1 MRSDMGELL
10 TRAANTYRTKDTL
23 TIVNMKLVRATRE
36 VTVDAFVQ
44 RSPLMLK
51 HAPMRGYL
59 LHGDERDFVVSLINV
74 GYQIALN
81 I

>member
-1 MRSDMGELL
+1 
-10 TRAANTYRTKDTL
+10 
-23 TIVNMKLVRATRE
+23 MKLVRATRE
-36 VTVDAFVQ
+36 VTVDAFVL

-59 LHGDERDFVVSLINV
+59 FCGEKRDFVVSLINV
-74 GYQIALN
+74 RYQIALN

>member
-1 MRSDMGELL
+1 MRTLL
-10 TRAANTYRTKDTL
+10 IRAAFTYRTKDTL
-23 TIVNMKLVRATRE
+23 TIVYMKLVRATRE

-59 LHGDERDFVVSLINV
+59 FCGEKRDFVVSLINV

>member
-1 MRSDMGELL
+1 
-10 TRAANTYRTKDTL
+10 
-23 TIVNMKLVRATRE
+23 MKLVHATRE

-59 LHGDERDFVVSLINV
+59 LPGEKRDFVVSLINV